1 MANVSPPSNKASA
14 KPICAALVMIF
25 SEPSPDPA
33 KEHPTGAGRSQTET
47 LVAPENV
54 RAAAPVA
61 FPANLIIVRRGD
73 HSHPLAAVI
82 LRALTGWCGWS
93 CMKGCLH

>member
-1 MANVSPPSNKASA
+1 MANVAPPSNKAAA

-47 LVAPENV
+47 LVATENV
-54 RAAAPVA
+54 HAAAPAA
-61 FPANLIIVRRGD
+61 FPANLIIVRRSDRGHRTRRR
-73 HSHPLAAVI
+73 HSAGAYGLVR
-82 LRALTGWCGWS
+82 LVVYEGL
-93 CMKGCLH
+93 LH